1 MGAGPGEMLTAMNLR
16 QSLDRLPSGNLT
28 QRVFGEPFELPDGAV
43 VIPVVRIAGVR
54 GDVPKPVGVFVIHDG
69 KTSWEPAVDANR
81 IALMGTV
88 VGLAAAVISTL
99 AVLRRPPWPDL
110 SVEGLAELAKREKG

>member
-1 MGAGPGEMLTAMNLR
+1 MVAGAGEMLAAMNLR
-16 QSLDRLPSGNLT
+16 KSLDRLPSGGVA
-28 QRVFGEPFELPDGAV
+28 QRVFGEPLESPDGAM
-43 VIPVVRIAGVR
+43 VIPVVRTAGLR

-69 KTSWEPAVDANR
+69 KAQWEPAVDANR

-110 SVEGLAELAKREKG
+110 SVEGLAALAKRQKG

>member
-1 MGAGPGEMLTAMNLR
+1 MAAGAGEMLAAMNLR
-16 QSLDRLPSGNLT
+16 KSPDRLPSGGVA
-28 QRVFGEPFELPDGAV
+28 QRVFGEPLESPDGAM
-43 VIPVVRIAGVR
+43 VIPVVRTAGLR

-69 KTSWEPAVDANR
+69 KAQWEPAVDANR

-110 SVEGLAELAKREKG
+110 SVEGLAALAKRQKG